1 MKQIEQVPGTRNEY
15 AGANDGTGKDTQ
27 KSLSFH
33 QKRVYNL
40 LLSGKKYSV
49 ADISA
54 ALRLS
59 DPRSVIRDLRDKGIS
74 ISDEWVKAEHGGQF
88 KRYFIHWDD
97 ERR

>member
-1 MKQIEQVPGTRNEY
+1 MKQIEQAPGTRNEH

-27 KSLSFH
+27 KTLAFH

-49 ADISA
+49 ADIST

-59 DPRSVIRDLRDKGIS
+59 DPRSVIRDLREKGVA
-74 ISDEWVKAEHGGQF
+74 ISDEWMPSVHGSRY
-88 KRYFIHWDD
+88 KRYFIKGGDAQ
-97 ERR
+97 